1 MNLPRA
7 NSFKHQLICNVFGN
21 ELDLSQVP
29 SRCKKAWPG
38 DFIHEVLNIVFP
50 LTTVISLLIIFPPY
64 LVFKLLSYIKRSISS
79 EDVAGKVVLITGASS
94 GIGEGL
100 AYEYAK
106 RGARL
111 AIVARRKDRLQL
123 VAAKARELGSPDVYV
138 IRADIAKVNECQ
150 ELVEKA
156 VKHFGQLDHLVN
168 NAGIVRVE
176 LFEDCR
182 LSDSASVLD
191 VNFWGAIYCTRF
203 AISHLRKS
211 RGKIAVNSSLAA
223 WSPVPR
229 TALYAASKAALV
241 SFYEALRNECGSD
254 IGITIVL
261 LGLIES
267 EMTAPDA
274 ASGPGSNQHHTKF
287 LPPLESTKRCAEAI
301 LKSTCRGDKYLTE
314 PSWPG
319 ALFMVKLLCPE
330 LFEWFIHWNF
340 IS

>member
-1 MNLPRA
+1 MAR
-7 NSFKHQLICNVFGN
+7 
-21 ELDLSQVP
+21 
-29 SRCKKAWPG
+29 

-50 LTTVISLLIIFPPY
+50 LTTVISLLVIFPPY
-64 LVFKLLSYIKRSISS
+64 LVFKLLSYIKRSIFS

-182 LSDSASVLD
+182 LFDSASVLD

-211 RGKIAVNSSLAA
+211 KGKIAVNSSLAA

-229 TALYAASKAALV
+229 TALYSASKAALV

-274 ASGPGSNQHHTKF
+274 ASRARLEPAPYQVSPAARVNKKMCRSNSEEH
-287 LPPLESTKRCAEAI
+287 LPWRQVLDRAI
-301 LKSTCRGDKYLTE
+301 LAGCFVYVQVVVSRIIRVAYSLDFHEK
-314 PSWPG
+314 
-319 ALFMVKLLCPE
+319 
-330 LFEWFIHWNF
+330 
-340 IS
+340 

>member
-1 MNLPRA
+1 MAR
-7 NSFKHQLICNVFGN
+7 
-21 ELDLSQVP
+21 
-29 SRCKKAWPG
+29 

-64 LVFKLLSYIKRSISS
+64 LVFKLLSYIKRSIFS

-182 LSDSASVLD
+182 LSDSASVLEKQRKD
-191 VNFWGAIYCTRF
+191 CCEF
-203 AISHLRKS
+203 ISGCLVASSK
-211 RGKIAVNSSLAA
+211 NS
-223 WSPVPR
+223 VVFR
-229 TALYAASKAALV
+229 
-241 SFYEALRNECGSD
+241 
-254 IGITIVL
+254 
-261 LGLIES
+261 LIES

-274 ASGPGSNQHHTKF
+274 ASRPGSNQHHTKF

-319 ALFMVKLLCPE
+319 ALFMFKLLCPE
-330 LFEWFIHWNF
+330 LFEWLIHWIFMKNE
-340 IS
+340 IQA

>member
-1 MNLPRA
+1 MAR
-7 NSFKHQLICNVFGN
+7 
-21 ELDLSQVP
+21 
-29 SRCKKAWPG
+29 

-64 LVFKLLSYIKRSISS
+64 LVFKLLSYIKRSIFS

-211 RGKIAVNSSLAA
+211 KGKIAVNSSLAA

-229 TALYAASKAALV
+229 TALYSNDGSSAMASGKQ
-241 SFYEALRNECGSD
+241 GS
-254 IGITIVL
+254 

>member
-1 MNLPRA
+1 MAR
-7 NSFKHQLICNVFGN
+7 
-21 ELDLSQVP
+21 
-29 SRCKKAWPG
+29 

-64 LVFKLLSYIKRSISS
+64 LVFKLLSYIKRSIFS

-211 RGKIAVNSSLAA
+211 KGKIAVNSSLAA

-229 TALYAASKAALV
+229 TALYSASKAALV

-274 ASGPGSNQHHTKF
+274 ASRPGSNQHHTKF

-319 ALFMVKLLCPE
+319 ALFMFKLLCPE
-330 LFEWFIHWNF
+330 LFEWLIHWIFMKNE
-340 IS
+340 IQE

>member
-1 MNLPRA
+1 MAR
-7 NSFKHQLICNVFGN
+7 
-21 ELDLSQVP
+21 
-29 SRCKKAWPG
+29 

-64 LVFKLLSYIKRSISS
+64 LVFKLLSYIKRSIFS

-211 RGKIAVNSSLAA
+211 KGKIAVNSSLAA

-229 TALYAASKAALV
+229 TALYSASKAALV

-267 EMTAPDA
+267 EMTAADA
-274 ASGPGSNQHHTKF
+274 ASRARLEPAPYQVSPAARVNKKMCRSNSEEH
-287 LPPLESTKRCAEAI
+287 LPWRQVLDRAI
-301 LKSTCRGDKYLTE
+301 LGGCFVYGQVVVSR
-314 PSWPG
+314 
-319 ALFMVKLLCPE
+319 
-330 LFEWFIHWNF
+330 I
-340 IS
+340 I